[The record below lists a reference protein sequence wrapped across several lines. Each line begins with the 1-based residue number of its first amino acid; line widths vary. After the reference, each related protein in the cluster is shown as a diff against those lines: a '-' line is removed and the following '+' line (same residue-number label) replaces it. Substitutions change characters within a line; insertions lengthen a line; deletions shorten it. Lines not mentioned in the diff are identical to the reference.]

1 MNSSRI
7 YKNRRNSRW
16 IVKSNFNNK
25 KLQVVIII
33 KVGSGWAVI
42 IDHKISNTQFIAL

>member
-25 KLQVVIII
+25 KLQVIII

-42 IDHKISNTQFIAL
+42 IDQKINK

>member
-1 MNSSRI
+1 M
-7 YKNRRNSRW
+7 NSRW

-25 KLQVVIII
+25 KLQVIIII

-42 IDHKISNTQFIAL
+42 IEEKINK